1 MRFVQSVAVRTSSPT
16 ALKVLMQE
24 WHEAES
30 GRAPGYLGSRL
41 LADRDDPTRFML
53 VVEFSSAA
61 EAELNNDRSETQAF
75 GARLAALIDGTP
87 RFRNY
92 DEVQTVD

>member
-1 MRFVQSVAVRTSSPT
+1 MRFVQSVAVRTSNGT
-16 ALKVLMQE
+16 ALQALMQE

-53 VVEFSSAA
+53 VVEFASAA
-61 EAELNNDRSETQAF
+61 EAELNNDRVETQAF
-75 GARLAALIDGTP
+75 GAKLAALIDGDP

-92 DEVQTVD
+92 DEIRRVG